1 MPFFFPGVPEPGGGE
16 MTWTFGKRDYD
27 LASRT
32 HLMGVVN
39 VTPDSFSDGGLYLS
53 GDAAV
58 RRGVQLAEEGA
69 DFIDVGGES
78 TRPGSEAVPVKEE
91 IRRVVPVIRSLVDR
105 TDVPV
110 SVDTSKAEVAE
121 AALDAGASVVND
133 VSGFMADPAMARVAA
148 SHGASAIIMHMRGTP
163 ATMQENPVYDDLM
176 GEIVSYLRRGVAAAR
191 DAGVRQ
197 IIVDPGIGFGKTTDH
212 NLEIL
217 RRLGELDVLDLPV
230 LVGPSRKAFIGAVL
244 DLPVGDRLEGTAASA
259 AVAVMNGASIIR
271 VHDVAPLRRIVRVV
285 DAIMRQGAAVG
296 A

>member
-1 MPFFFPGVPEPGGGE
+1 MPFFFTGVPEPGGGE